1 MLVML
6 GEFTRRCLAIV
17 VARRL
22 RSNDALHCLADLFV
36 THGPTEHIRSDNGP
50 EFVAINVWGWLCNP
64 APSSNDKEDAKVCV
78 GGLLHRGIVRAARTS
93 AVGLACGYLN
103 GSYHAHFRCMKA
115 GRTVD

>member
-22 RSNDALHCLADLFV
+22 RSNDVLHCLADLFV

-50 EFVAINVWGWLCNP
+50 EFVAINVREWLCNP
-64 APSSNDKEDAKVCV
+64 APSSNDKEDA
-78 GGLLHRGIVRAARTS
+78 RSVR
-93 AVGLACGYLN
+93 LACCIAVSCVIDLN
-103 GSYHAHFRCMKA
+103 ERVLGLTFPFSREASGLVFQ
-115 GRTVD
+115 

>member
-22 RSNDALHCLADLFV
+22 RSNDVLHCLADLFV

-50 EFVAINVWGWLCNP
+50 EFVAINVREWQ
-64 APSSNDKEDAKVCV
+64 S
-78 GGLLHRGIVRAARTS
+78 RA
-93 AVGLACGYLN
+93 V
-103 GSYHAHFRCMKA
+103 
-115 GRTVD
+115 VE

>member
-22 RSNDALHCLADLFV
+22 RSNDVLHCLADLFV

-50 EFVAINVWGWLCNP
+50 EFVAINVREWLCNP
-64 APSSNDKEDAKVCV
+64 APSSNDKEDRPDVSFFVEKRRALCFNDLSVSCATGAK
-78 GGLLHRGIVRAARTS
+78 HKT
-93 AVGLACGYLN
+93 
-103 GSYHAHFRCMKA
+103 GS
-115 GRTVD
+115 

>member
-22 RSNDALHCLADLFV
+22 RSNDVLHCLADLFV

-50 EFVAINVWGWLCNP
+50 EFVAINGSGYAIP
-64 APSSNDKEDAKVCV
+64 RRRRMTKKMPGSCV
-78 GGLLHRGIVRAARTS
+78 R
-93 AVGLACGYLN
+93 LACCIAGSCVIDLN
-103 GSYHAHFRCMKA
+103 ERVLGLTFPFSREASGLVFQ
-115 GRTVD
+115 

>member
-22 RSNDALHCLADLFV
+22 RSNDVLHCLADLFV

-50 EFVAINVWGWLCNP
+50 EFVAINVREWLCNP
-64 APSSNDKEDAKVCV
+64 APSSNDKEDARIETPLVSGSSRLAPRCV
-78 GGLLHRGIVRAARTS
+78 LCMNRLLD
-93 AVGLACGYLN
+93 GY
-103 GSYHAHFRCMKA
+103 S
-115 GRTVD
+115 